1 MLGILVYTR
10 GWGRAPV
17 LIVGGQAWGV
27 ESGLPAFSG
36 CRLGML
42 LNVPQCP
49 GQPPIM
55 ELSGSSDSNA
65 EVNPGLERKGRV
77 RTPDT

>member
-1 MLGILVYTR
+1 M
-10 GWGRAPV
+10 
-17 LIVGGQAWGV
+17 